1 VKFKM
6 QIDGAEHEVEA
17 GADGRIVLGGHVCE
31 TMVTA
36 SSEGR
41 RVVQSGEKTYEVR
54 IVEDCADTG
63 IFVLELAGER
73 IPVTVSEVARRAAG
87 APVDA
92 PQAAAAVS
100 ALPGV
105 AAVAGPSAP
114 AAPGTGPAAPAVE
127 AGPSAGG
134 TGAAGS
140 PSAASEDVREGI
152 WAPVPG
158 KIVDV
163 FVKVGDTV
171 KEGDV
176 VLVLEAMK
184 MENELRAPAT
194 GTVTAVTVKKGDQAE
209 RGQLLV
215 ALE

>member
-1 VKFKM
+1 M
-6 QIDGAEHEVEA
+6 QIDGVEHEVEA
-17 GADGRIVLGGHVCE
+17 GADGRIVLGGQAYE
-31 TMVTA
+31 AMVTA
-36 SSEGR
+36 SSENR
-41 RVVQSGEKTYEVR
+41 RVVQSGDKTYEVR
-54 IVEDCADTG
+54 VVEDCADSG

-73 IPVTVSEVARRAAG
+73 IPVTASEVAKGSATGAATQ
-87 APVDA
+87 PVGGL
-92 PQAAAAVS
+92 P
-100 ALPGV
+100 PGV
-105 AAVAGPSAP
+105 A
-114 AAPGTGPAAPAVE
+114 AAPGTGPAA
-127 AGPSAGG
+127 GG
-134 TGAAGS
+134 AGAAGA
-140 PSAASEDVREGI
+140 PSAAAEEVKEGV

-171 KEGDV
+171 KEGDA

-184 MENELRAPAT
+184 MENELRTPAT